1 LIQLIETY
9 ASLEEDLEKYEGDFE
24 WDELLDMHFVIYNF
38 VILVVKIILNMQW
51 TLFFSIFINVRLG
64 FDIVDKYWIF

>member
-1 LIQLIETY
+1 MIEAC

-24 WDELLDMHFVIYNF
+24 WDELLDMHFVTYNL

-51 TLFFSIFINVRLG
+51 TFFFSIFINVRLG
-64 FDIVDKYWIF
+64 FDIVDRYWIS